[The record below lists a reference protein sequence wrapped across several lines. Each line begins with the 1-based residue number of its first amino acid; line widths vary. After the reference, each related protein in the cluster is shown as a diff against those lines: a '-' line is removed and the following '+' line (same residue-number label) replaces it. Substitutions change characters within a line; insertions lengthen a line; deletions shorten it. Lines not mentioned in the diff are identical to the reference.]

1 MLLTNITANIL
12 EFKSVVHWLND
23 NESYVTAEIKANV
36 SNPVL
41 LSESA
46 LIETFQT
53 DKISWAEFFFVII
66 EVLQSPEK
74 VTSVVDMKVG
84 EVSKAFT
91 WWFGLSGIGYYL
103 D

>member
-53 DKISWAEFFFVII
+53 DKISFVII